1 MEVTFSEGGRYKFA
15 CYRLAYEESKS
26 PDRIAKIKADLAS
39 KGKDGYSIAIT
50 YDASPTPPTWDT
62 FANSLMASRRK
73 KPRCSSSNTVPT
85 QRHRIMRLNF
95 SKGGKRNRKF
105 KRGIAPML
113 SKEGF
118 CKALQMIKE
127 QESIDEQFSKAL
139 NLVGDGHFVFGAEN
153 KYLMALRDVLK
164 EAVNDQYDYID
175 WWLYEATDDYTVWE
189 ADCTMKYCLKDPEA
203 LYDYITGTLKPVPV
217 SSGESTSQQE

>member
-1 MEVTFSEGGRYKFA
+1 
-15 CYRLAYEESKS
+15 
-26 PDRIAKIKADLAS
+26 
-39 KGKDGYSIAIT
+39 
-50 YDASPTPPTWDT
+50 
-62 FANSLMASRRK
+62 
-73 KPRCSSSNTVPT
+73 
-85 QRHRIMRLNF
+85 MRLNS
-95 SKGGKRNRKF
+95 SKCGKRNRKL
-105 KRGIAPML
+105 KREIAPML

-139 NLVGDGHFVFGAEN
+139 DLVGDGHFVFGAEN
-153 KYLMALRDVLK
+153 KYLLALRDVLK

-203 LYDYITGTLKPVPV
+203 LYDFITGTLKPVPV
-217 SSGESTSQQE
+217 SLGESTSQQE

>member
-1 MEVTFSEGGRYKFA
+1 MVALQVQGFCLILAIFPAPIIPRIGFYGLKYKAFS
-15 CYRLAYEESKS
+15 
-26 PDRIAKIKADLAS
+26 IIQ
-39 KGKDGYSIAIT
+39 
-50 YDASPTPPTWDT
+50 DT
-62 FANSLMASRRK
+62 
-73 KPRCSSSNTVPT
+73 
-85 QRHRIMRLNF
+85 
-95 SKGGKRNRKF
+95 
-105 KRGIAPML
+105 L

-217 SSGESTSQQE
+217 SLGESTSQQE

>member
-1 MEVTFSEGGRYKFA
+1 
-15 CYRLAYEESKS
+15 
-26 PDRIAKIKADLAS
+26 
-39 KGKDGYSIAIT
+39 
-50 YDASPTPPTWDT
+50 
-62 FANSLMASRRK
+62 
-73 KPRCSSSNTVPT
+73 
-85 QRHRIMRLNF
+85 
-95 SKGGKRNRKF
+95 
-105 KRGIAPML
+105 ML

-203 LYDYITGTLKPVPV
+203 LYDYITGTLKPVPCIF
-217 SSGESTSQQE
+217 GRKHITAGIRGCQNEKTAATIRNGTHRANPTRRKTG